1 MAGRDGTLAQ
11 PVRRSACR
19 SAQAVAPPASRR
31 REPFCLRKAGRGER
45 AMIEPK
51 TSRPSEPKTS
61 RETNFELWRK
71 WKENHDIEAKKQLI
85 EYYLPLVEYVS
96 NRMAIGL
103 PKNVSKEDLTSNGVM
118 GLIDAIEKFDHRR
131 GLQFET
137 YASWRIRGAMIDGLR
152 QGDWV
157 PRSVR
162 EKAKKI
168 EEAYAHLEQQ
178 LLRSVTDAEV
188 SAYLNVSERE
198 FQQMLQEI
206 AVTTVCSLEDPIR
219 DEEAETRLSMLVD
232 EKAKNPDYK
241 VHEQFLKET
250 LIKGIERLTEKER
263 IVISLFYY
271 EELSLSEIAEV
282 MSLSPSRI
290 SQLHSK
296 AILRLRGA
304 LDKQKKQLLEN

>member
-1 MAGRDGTLAQ
+1 
-11 PVRRSACR
+11 
-19 SAQAVAPPASRR
+19 
-31 REPFCLRKAGRGER
+31 
-45 AMIEPK
+45 MIESK
-51 TSRPSEPKTS
+51 TPHLS
-61 RETNFELWRK
+61 NLDVWQK
-71 WKENHDIEAKKQLI
+71 WKEDGDIEAKKRLI
-85 EYYLPLVEYVS
+85 ENYLTLVDYVS

-103 PKNVSKEDLTSNGVM
+103 PKNVSKEDLASNGVM
-118 GLIDAIEKFDHRR
+118 GLIDAIEKFDYRR

-137 YASWRIRGAMIDGLR
+137 YASWRIRGAIIDGLR

-168 EEAYAHLEQQ
+168 EEAYQHLEQFY
-178 LLRSVTDAEV
+178 LRSVSDSEM
-188 SAYLNVSERE
+188 SDYLDVTEKE
-198 FQQMLQEI
+198 FRHMLQEI

-219 DEEAETRLSMLVD
+219 EEETETRQSLLID

-241 VHEQFLKET
+241 VHEYYLKESLT
-250 LIKGIERLTEKER
+250 RGIERLTAKER
-263 IVISLFYY
+263 TVISLFYY

-304 LDKQKKQLLEN
+304 LDKQKEQLMQH

>member
-1 MAGRDGTLAQ
+1 M
-11 PVRRSACR
+11 
-19 SAQAVAPPASRR
+19 
-31 REPFCLRKAGRGER
+31 
-45 AMIEPK
+45 MIEPK
-51 TSRPSEPKTS
+51 APHLSNIEM
-61 RETNFELWRK
+61 WQK
-71 WKENHDIEAKKQLI
+71 WKEDKDIQAKKQLI
-85 EYYLPLVEYVS
+85 EHYLPLVDYVT

-103 PKNVSKEDLTSNGVM
+103 PKNVSKDDLASNGVM
-118 GLIDAIEKFDHRR
+118 GLIDAIEKFDYRR

-137 YASWRIRGAMIDGLR
+137 YASWRIRGAMIDALR

-168 EEAYAHLEQQ
+168 EEAYQYLEQQ
-178 LLRSVTDAEV
+178 HLRSVSDAEI
-188 SAYLNVSERE
+188 SAYLSVSERD

-219 DEEAETRLSMLVD
+219 EEESETRLSMLVD

-241 VHEQFLKET
+241 VQEFFLKES

-263 IVISLFYY
+263 IVVSLFYY

-304 LDKQKKQLLEN
+304 LEKQKTQLLQD